1 MIRRK
6 ICFLLALVWMVIIF
20 AFSAQPSDE
29 STQTSLAVGTMI
41 CKMFVSE
48 YESLPLEE
56 QRQMAEKIEFPV
68 RKTAHATE
76 YALLSILLF
85 GTLVKD
91 AKTKKKAGLLAIGFT
106 AIYATSDE
114 IHQWFVPGRNCQ
126 IRDVLI
132 DTVGAV
138 FGIAM
143 LWLILYLNQRRKN
156 RSKNHR

>member
-6 ICFLLALVWMVIIF
+6 ICFFLALIWMVIIF
-20 AFSAQPSDE
+20 AFSAQPSAE

-41 CKMFVSE
+41 CKIIVPG
-48 YESLPLEE
+48 YENLPLEE

-85 GTLVKD
+85 GALVKD
-91 AKTKKKAGLLAIGFT
+91 VKAKRKVGLLAIGFT

-143 LWLILYLNQRRKN
+143 LRLILYLNQRCKN